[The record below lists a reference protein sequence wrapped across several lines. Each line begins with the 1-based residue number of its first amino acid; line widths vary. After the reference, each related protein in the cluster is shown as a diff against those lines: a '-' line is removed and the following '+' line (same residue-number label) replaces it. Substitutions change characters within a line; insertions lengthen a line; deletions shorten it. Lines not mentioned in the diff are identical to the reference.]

1 MLKNL
6 SLIALLGIAVVGLP
20 SELSA
25 KNVKVA
31 GTQKGAAAKSI
42 TRQVAQQ
49 NVTIEFYSP
58 SIVRILKSDAG
69 LGAPVQKKSYSVILK
84 PQQMKGV
91 QIQENGDIV
100 KINSSFISVELN
112 QQTGEIRF
120 LSKDGKLLLTDT
132 KTRLEARKDE
142 ANKGPEAVPVEVA
155 KAGRRSIAAS
165 YAGTA
170 PLEARGEAQVVAK
183 TSGIALRVFADV
195 GQQVH
200 AGQPLVQID
209 RDRAALQVA
218 QADAQVRKL
227 EANYR
232 RAAQLVEQ
240 KMVSVNDVDQLR
252 YDLENA
258 RASLRLARLELSY
271 GTVVAPISGVVASR
285 NIKLGNL
292 VQINTPI
299 FTIVDNSRL
308 EATLNA
314 PEREIETLKAGQAV
328 QLSVDALPGKTF
340 AGRIDRVSP
349 VVDSGSGT
357 FRVICAFDGGGLLQ
371 PGMFGRI
378 RIEYDQRANAL
389 VIPRNALLEDGN
401 APAVFTV
408 KADKAARTALKL
420 GYVDGE
426 WVEVRDGLREGD
438 PVVVAGKSAL
448 REGSA
453 VQVIGAKNAA
463 SASATAQAAA
473 Q

>member
-1 MLKNL
+1 MHDTTL
-6 SLIALLGIAVVGLP
+6 AAPRVG
-20 SELSA
+20 
-25 KNVKVA
+25 
-31 GTQKGAAAKSI
+31 
-42 TRQVAQQ
+42 
-49 NVTIEFYSP
+49 
-58 SIVRILKSDAG
+58 
-69 LGAPVQKKSYSVILK
+69 
-84 PQQMKGV
+84 
-91 QIQENGDIV
+91 
-100 KINSSFISVELN
+100 
-112 QQTGEIRF
+112 RF
-120 LSKDGKLLLTDT
+120 LPIARLGLLALALGLAACKGGPEGGKGKDGKED
-132 KTRLEARKDE
+132 AS
-142 ANKGPEAVPVEVA
+142 KGPEAVPVEVA

-165 YAGTA
+165 YAGSA

-195 GQQVH
+195 GQQVR

-218 QADAQVRKL
+218 QAEAQVRKL

-240 KMVSVNDVDQLR
+240 KMVSVNDVEQLR

-271 GTVVAPISGVVASR
+271 GTVVAPISGIVSAR

-299 FTIVDNSRL
+299 FTIVDTSRL

-328 QLSVDALPGKTF
+328 QLTVDALPGKTF
-340 AGRIDRVSP
+340 EGRIDRVSP

-389 VIPRNALLEDGN
+389 VIPRTALLEDGN
-401 APAVFTV
+401 TPAVFTV
-408 KADKAARTALKL
+408 KADKAARTPLKL
-420 GYVDGE
+420 GYADGE
-426 WVEVRDGLREGD
+426 WVEVREGLREGD
-438 PVVVAGKSAL
+438 PVVVAGKAAL

-453 VQVIGAKNAA
+453 VQVIGAGA
-463 SASATAQAAA
+463 SNKPQVAPAGNVAQAAA

>member
-1 MLKNL
+1 MHDTTQAAVPRTGHFLPIARLGLLAMML
-6 SLIALLGIAVVGLP
+6 ALA
-20 SELSA
+20 A
-25 KNVKVA
+25 C
-31 GTQKGAAAKSI
+31 KG
-42 TRQVAQQ
+42 
-49 NVTIEFYSP
+49 
-58 SIVRILKSDAG
+58 G
-69 LGAPVQKKSYSVILK
+69 K
-84 PQQMKGV
+84 PGDGKG
-91 QIQENGDIV
+91 
-100 KINSSFISVELN
+100 
-112 QQTGEIRF
+112 
-120 LSKDGKLLLTDT
+120 KDG
-132 KTRLEARKDE
+132 EAD

-165 YAGTA
+165 YMGTA
-170 PLEARGEAQVVAK
+170 PLEARGESQVVAK
-183 TSGIALRVFADV
+183 TSGIALRVFADI
-195 GQQVH
+195 GQQVR

-232 RAAQLVEQ
+232 RASQLVEQ
-240 KMVSVNDVDQLR
+240 KMVSVNDVEQLR

-258 RASLRLARLELSY
+258 RASLRLARLEQSY
-271 GTVVAPISGVVASR
+271 GTVTAPISGVIASR
-285 NIKLGNL
+285 NIKPGNL

-314 PEREIETLKAGQAV
+314 PEREIETLKAGQTV

-340 AGRIDRVSP
+340 EGRIDRVSP

-389 VIPRNALLEDGN
+389 VIPRTALLEDGN
-401 APAVFTV
+401 AAAVYTV
-408 KADKAARTALKL
+408 KADKATRTALKL

-426 WVEVRDGLREGD
+426 WVEVREGLKEGD
-438 PVVVAGKSAL
+438 PVVVAGKAAL

-453 VQVIGAKNAA
+453 VQVIGAKAAPAANAP
-463 SASATAQAAA
+463 QAAA

>member
-1 MLKNL
+1 MYDTLQAATPRSGRFPSTTRL
-6 SLIALLGIAVVGLP
+6 GLLVLAL
-20 SELSA
+20 
-25 KNVKVA
+25 
-31 GTQKGAAAKSI
+31 
-42 TRQVAQQ
+42 
-49 NVTIEFYSP
+49 
-58 SIVRILKSDAG
+58 G
-69 LGAPVQKKSYSVILK
+69 LGLVAC
-84 PQQMKGV
+84 KG
-91 QIQENGDIV
+91 GTDGG
-100 KINSSFISVELN
+100 K
-112 QQTGEIRF
+112 G
-120 LSKDGKLLLTDT
+120 KDGKA
-132 KTRLEARKDE
+132 EAD
-142 ANKGPEAVPVEVA
+142 KGPEAVPVEVA

-165 YAGTA
+165 YMGTA

-195 GQQVH
+195 GQQVR

-232 RAAQLVEQ
+232 RASQLVEQ

-271 GTVVAPISGVVASR
+271 GTVTAPISGVVAARS
-285 NIKLGNL
+285 IKPGNL

-299 FTIVDNSRL
+299 FTIVDTSRL

-328 QLSVDALPGKTF
+328 QLAVDALPGKTF
-340 AGRIDRVSP
+340 EGRIDRVAP
-349 VVDSGSGT
+349 VVDAGSGT
-357 FRVICAFDGGGLLQ
+357 FRVVCTFDGGGLLQ

-389 VIPRNALLEDGN
+389 VIPRTALLEDGN
-401 APAVFTV
+401 TPAVYTV
-408 KADKAARTALKL
+408 RADKAARTTLKL
-420 GYVDGE
+420 GYVDGQ
-426 WVEVRDGLREGD
+426 WVEVREGLREGD
-438 PVVVAGKSAL
+438 PVVVAGKAAL

-453 VQVIGAKNAA
+453 VQVIGAKAGTAA
-463 SASATAQAAA
+463 PAAQAAA
-473 Q
+473 K

>member
-1 MLKNL
+1 MYDTTQAATPRSGRFPSTARLGL
-6 SLIALLGIAVVGLP
+6 LAIAL
-20 SELSA
+20 
-25 KNVKVA
+25 
-31 GTQKGAAAKSI
+31 
-42 TRQVAQQ
+42 
-49 NVTIEFYSP
+49 
-58 SIVRILKSDAG
+58 G
-69 LGAPVQKKSYSVILK
+69 LGLAAC
-84 PQQMKGV
+84 KGGP
-91 QIQENGDIV
+91 EGG
-100 KINSSFISVELN
+100 K
-112 QQTGEIRF
+112 G
-120 LSKDGKLLLTDT
+120 KDGKE
-132 KTRLEARKDE
+132 EAD
-142 ANKGPEAVPVEVA
+142 KGPEAVPVEVA
-155 KAGRRSIAAS
+155 NAGRRSIAAS
-165 YAGTA
+165 YMGTA

-195 GQQVH
+195 GQQVR

-258 RASLRLARLELSY
+258 RASLRMARLELSY
-271 GTVVAPISGVVASR
+271 GTVTAPISGVVAAR
-285 NIKLGNL
+285 NIKPGNL

-299 FTIVDNSRL
+299 FTIVDTSRL

-314 PEREIETLKAGQAV
+314 PEREIETLKAGQTV
-328 QLSVDALPGKTF
+328 QLAVDALPGKSF
-340 AGRIDRVSP
+340 DGRIDRVAP

-357 FRVICAFDGGGLLQ
+357 FRVICSFDGGGLLQ

-389 VIPRNALLEDGN
+389 VIPRTALLEDGN
-401 APAVFTV
+401 APAVYTV

-420 GYVDGE
+420 GYIDGQ
-426 WVEVRDGLREGD
+426 WVEVREGLKEGD
-438 PVVVAGKSAL
+438 PVVVAGKAAL

-453 VQVIGAKNAA
+453 VQVIGAKAAAA
-463 SASATAQAAA
+463 SNAAQAAA